1 MFQSLGPSSFF
12 LMVFKSFVH
21 QSCFISQI
29 TPDEDVI
36 VMADEFWRQFYG
48 KNFKGGQSTLC
59 LGDRLWNV
67 KMDGLTDSCVFT
79 HGCSEMVND
88 LSLDRRSTFVF
99 SMVGNKVFELLVFN
113 HQTGTQIQNNSVELV
128 VLDDSIYGDD
138 GDDLE
143 IASEHKEKCSTGVT
157 DFQEGVVV
165 KCEDDKFQL
174 ATFESV
180 FNVDPKGK
188 TNVFVEDRSMSSI
201 VVSDAMPKCKV
212 DVGQFVVP
220 KKKKAMRKSKVVML
234 VSDESHIAHR
244 TRSKFTK
251 KNESVV
257 VDSMTPAET
266 TSVRSIT
273 HTSDVVSH

>member
-59 LGDRLWNV
+59 LGDRFWNV

-79 HGCSEMVND
+79 HGCSEM
-88 LSLDRRSTFVF
+88 
-99 SMVGNKVFELLVFN
+99 
-113 HQTGTQIQNNSVELV
+113 NNSVELV

-188 TNVFVEDRSMSSI
+188 TNVFVEDRSLSSI